1 MTRSP
6 RRSGRWPKIGS
17 ATKLTFQALDELAF
31 INTAGNADLLHVA
44 PASYLPVTLGPLIEF
59 LCLTASGTLPSYGM
73 QWLQY
78 TQIDAF
84 LKAWCHSRF
93 SWINPDGHFGFIRT
107 TGNAARE
114 TESVAFLMDA
124 QRAARETSKLPG
136 RIPGQMAAAILELA
150 GNIEEHSGAVETGV
164 IAFRASAGAFEFVVA
179 DQGIGVL
186 RSLRGSPEFL
196 LLDDHGRALELALT
210 DGVSR
215 FEDPRRGHGFR
226 PIFQGLTDLNGYLR
240 FRSGDHAIIMDG
252 TNQSLATAQLAQKPY
267 FTGFLASVMCRLS
280 QAITPV
286 LNGKPEGDSLSHCH
300 NHSLG

>member
-1 MTRSP
+1 MAHSP

-31 INTAGNADLLHVA
+31 TSAARKADLDVA
-44 PASYLPVTLGPLIEF
+44 SGSYLPITLGPLIEF
-59 LCLTASGTLPSYGM
+59 LCLMASGTLPSDGL
-73 QWLQY
+73 QWLHD

-84 LKAWCHSRF
+84 LRAWCHRRL
-93 SWINPDGHFGFIRT
+93 SWLSPDGHLGFIRT
-107 TGNAARE
+107 TGSAAWE
-114 TESVAFLMDA
+114 TDSVAFLMEV
-124 QRAARETSKLPG
+124 QRGAREISKLPG
-136 RIPGQMAAAILELA
+136 TIPGQMAAAILELV
-150 GNIEEHSGAVETGV
+150 GNIEEHSGAVDTGV

-186 RSLRGSPEFL
+186 RSLRGSPEFRM
-196 LLDDHGRALELALT
+196 LDDHGRALELALT

-240 FRSGDHAIIMDG
+240 FRSGDHAIVMDG

-267 FTGFLASVMCRLS
+267 YDGFLASVMCRV
-280 QAITPV
+280 TPATVRV
-286 LNGKPEGDSLSHCH
+286 LNGLARR
-300 NHSLG
+300 